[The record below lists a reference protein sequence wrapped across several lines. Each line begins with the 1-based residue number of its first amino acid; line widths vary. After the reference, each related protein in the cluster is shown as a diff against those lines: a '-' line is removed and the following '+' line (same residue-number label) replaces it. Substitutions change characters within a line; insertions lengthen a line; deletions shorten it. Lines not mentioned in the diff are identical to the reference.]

1 MNAAPPSPAQP
12 MPSDRALLDLARRA
26 MTSAHAPYSS
36 FRVGAAVVDELG
48 RVHTGA
54 NVENVSYGLTMCA
67 ERSAIF
73 TAIGA
78 GARRIHRVA
87 VAAEKERPVMPCGA
101 CRQVI
106 AEFGAADTC
115 IVGEDGSGTPLVWR
129 LDALLPF
136 AFGSA
141 ALTGPTPS

>member
-1 MNAAPPSPAQP
+1 MSTTPPGSKHA
-12 MPSDRALLDLARRA
+12 MPSDRELLDLARHA
-26 MTSAHAPYSS
+26 FASAHAPYSN

-48 RVHTGA
+48 RVHTGC

-78 GARRIHRVA
+78 GARRICRVA
-87 VAAEKERPVMPCGA
+87 VAAEQEHPVMPCGA
-101 CRQVI
+101 CRQVLV
-106 AEFGAADTC
+106 EFGAADTC
-115 IVGEDGSGTPLVWR
+115 VVGEDGNGAPVVWR

-136 AFGSA
+136 AFASA
-141 ALTGPTPS
+141 ALGRPTPS